1 MGVLG
6 RYSGSGAHLVNG
18 PGRTRRWRLPG
29 QHWLVVFPPFI
40 WLLLFFAVP
49 FAIVFKISLSDA
61 AIAQPPY
68 TALVD
73 YVEGVVTL
81 RLSFGNYLFLLSD
94 SLYFDAYLSSLKI
107 AAISTLVCLLVG
119 YPIAYGIAR
128 TRGPLQSLLLMLV
141 ILPSWTSFLI
151 RIYAWMGLLRNN
163 GIINNVLL
171 GLGLVDEPVRL
182 MNTEFAVYI
191 GIVYTYLPFLVLP
204 LYANLVK
211 LDDRLLEAA
220 TDLGAG
226 AVSRFLRITL
236 PLSRGGIIA
245 GSMLVFVPAVGE
257 FVIPELLGGSETL
270 MIGKVLWGEF
280 FHNRDWP
287 VASAVATVMLA
298 LLLIPITL
306 FHRYQFRETEA
317 EKT

>member
-1 MGVLG
+1 M
-6 RYSGSGAHLVNG
+6 SGAS
-18 PGRTRRWRLPG
+18 RWRPG
-29 QHWLVVFPPFI
+29 KHWLVVAPPYF
-40 WLLLFFAVP
+40 WLLLFFAIP
-49 FAIVFKISLSDA
+49 FAIVFKISLSEA

-68 TALVD
+68 TALLD
-73 YVEGVVTL
+73 YAEGVLTL
-81 RLSFGNYLFLLSD
+81 RLSLSNYLFLLSD
-94 SLYFDAYLSSLKI
+94 SLYLDAYLSSLKI
-107 AAISTLVCLLVG
+107 AAISTLICLLVG

-128 TRGPLQSLLLMLV
+128 TKGPLQSFLLMLV

-151 RIYAWMGLLRNN
+151 RIYAWMGILRNN
-163 GIINNVLL
+163 GIINNMLL

-182 MNTEFAVYI
+182 MNTELAVYI
-191 GIVYTYLPFLVLP
+191 GIVYTYLPFLILP

-226 AVSRFLRITL
+226 PVSRFLRITL

-245 GSMLVFVPAVGE
+245 GAMLVFIPAVGE

-280 FHNRDWP
+280 FNNRDWP

-306 FHRYQFRETEA
+306 FHRYQFREME
-317 EKT
+317 EQR

>member
-1 MGVLG
+1 
-6 RYSGSGAHLVNG
+6 VNG
-18 PGRTRRWRLPG
+18 ARRTLKWRVPG
-29 QHWLVVFPPFI
+29 QHWLVVIPPYI
-40 WLLLFFAVP
+40 WLLLFFVIP
-49 FAIVFKISLSDA
+49 FAIVFKISLAES

-68 TALVD
+68 TAFYEYVD
-73 YVEGVVTL
+73 DVLTFRV
-81 RLSFGNYLFLLSD
+81 SFANYLFLLTD
-94 SLYFDAYLSSLKI
+94 SLYFNAYISSLRI
-107 AAISTLVCLLVG
+107 AAISTLICLVVG

-128 TRGPLQSLLLMLV
+128 TQGPLQSLLLMLV
-141 ILPSWTSFLI
+141 ILPSWTSFLV

-171 GLGLVDEPVRL
+171 SLGVVDEPIRM

-191 GIVYTYLPFLVLP
+191 GIVYTYLPFLILP

-211 LDDRLLEAA
+211 LDNRLLEAA

-226 AVSRFLRITL
+226 PVSRFLRITL
-236 PLSRGGIIA
+236 PLSMGGVIA
-245 GSMLVFVPAVGE
+245 GCMLVFIPVVGE

-280 FHNRDWP
+280 FNNRDWP
-287 VASAVATVMLA
+287 VASAVATVMLV

-306 FHRYQFRETEA
+306 FHRYQFREMEA
-317 EKT
+317 ND

>member
-1 MGVLG
+1 M
-6 RYSGSGAHLVNG
+6 SPAAK
-18 PGRTRRWRLPG
+18 PARRSRAWRLPG
-29 QHWLVVFPPFI
+29 QHWLVVIPPYI
-40 WLLLFFAVP
+40 WLLLFFVIP
-49 FAIVFKISLSDA
+49 FAIVFKISLAES

-68 TALVD
+68 TAFYEYVD
-73 YVEGVVTL
+73 DVLTFRV
-81 RLSFGNYLFLLSD
+81 SFANYLFLLTD
-94 SLYFDAYLSSLKI
+94 SLYFDAYVSSLRI
-107 AAISTLVCLLVG
+107 AAISTLICLVVG

-128 TRGPLQSLLLMLV
+128 TQGPLQSLLLMLV
-141 ILPSWTSFLI
+141 ILPSWTSFLV

-171 GLGLVDEPVRL
+171 SLGVVDEPIRM

-191 GIVYTYLPFLVLP
+191 GIVYTYLPFLILP

-211 LDDRLLEAA
+211 LDNRLLEAA

-226 AVSRFLRITL
+226 PVSRFLRITL
-236 PLSRGGIIA
+236 PLSMGGVIA
-245 GSMLVFVPAVGE
+245 GCMLVFIPVVGE

-280 FHNRDWP
+280 FNNRDWP
-287 VASAVATVMLA
+287 VASAVATVMLV

-306 FHRYQFRETEA
+306 FHRYQFREMEA
-317 EKT
+317 ND